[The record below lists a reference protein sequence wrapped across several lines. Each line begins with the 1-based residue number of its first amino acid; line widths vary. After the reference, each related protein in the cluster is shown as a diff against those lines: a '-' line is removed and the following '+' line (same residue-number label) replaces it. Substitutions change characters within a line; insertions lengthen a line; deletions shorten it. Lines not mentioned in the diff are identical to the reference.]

1 MVLVRKIYDYS
12 QEVMM
17 GKTAS
22 SDSDII
28 KKRIVDSI
36 FVAYGARNSEPAKI
50 SKAALL
56 PSTGKYNSRIYF
68 SKTKA
73 SVDVATFINGSM
85 TRYLDYND
93 TYLSKE
99 ALHPSDNIPPI
110 LSCAD
115 SLGLK
120 GDVAIKSIKVAYQV
134 VCALSDAVSIR
145 DRGWD
150 HVTYISVSSSA
161 GLSSLMGFSEKKF
174 EHAMNLAINNNISMR
189 QTRAGE
195 LSMWKGCT
203 AANASR
209 NSVFAV
215 LLAKEGLTGPAPIFE
230 GEMGFFKQV
239 SGRFD
244 LNLQKDHLS
253 KTMIKNYPV
262 EYHAM
267 SGVDAALKL
276 RKQIKG
282 NIKEINVDTFG
293 VAYRIIV
300 KDPEKLR
307 PKTKE
312 TADHSLPYIIAYT
325 LLYGAPN
332 LSSYNAGYLSD
343 KRILNIIG
351 KMKFNISKRF
361 DSMYPEY
368 LPIKISV
375 VTDKGKFDEE
385 VHVPKG
391 HFKDPYSWEDLK
403 KKGISIM
410 GDEYAVKEI
419 INLGRSIEN
428 RYVSEM
434 FDVIGDVDSKR

>member
-1 MVLVRKIYDYS
+1 MVLVQKIYDYS
-12 QEVMM
+12 RKVMT
-17 GKTAS
+17 GKAAS
-22 SDSDII
+22 LDSDTI

-36 FVAYGARNSEPAKI
+36 FVAYGAKASEPVKI
-50 SKAALL
+50 LKAALL
-56 PSTGKYNSRIYF
+56 PSTGKYNSRVYF

-93 TYLSKE
+93 TYLSRE

-115 SLGLK
+115 SLGLR
-120 GDVAIKSIKVAYQV
+120 GDAAIKSIKVAYQV

-150 HVTYISVSSSA
+150 HVTYVSVSSSA
-161 GLSSLMGFSEKKF
+161 GVSSLLGLNERKF
-174 EHAMNLAINNNISMR
+174 GHAMNLAINNNISMR

-209 NSVFAV
+209 NSVFAA

-239 SGRFD
+239 SGNFD

-253 KTMIKNYPV
+253 RTMIKNYSV

-267 SGVDAALKL
+267 SGVDAALTL
-276 RKQIKG
+276 RERIKG
-282 NIKEINVDTFG
+282 NIKRINVDTFS
-293 VAYRIIV
+293 VAYKIIV
-300 KDPEKLR
+300 KGQEKLR

-332 LSSYNAGYLSD
+332 LSSYNALYLSD
-343 KRILNIIG
+343 KRILDMID
-351 KMKFNISKRF
+351 KMEFNVSKRF

-368 LPIKISV
+368 LPIKVSV
-375 VTDKGKFDEE
+375 VTDRGKFEEE

-391 HFKDPYSWEDLK
+391 HFKDPYSWDDLER
-403 KKGISIM
+403 KGISIM
-410 GDEYAVKEI
+410 RDEDAVKDI

-428 RYVSEM
+428 RYVSEI
-434 FDVIGDVDSKR
+434 FDVIGDVNSKR